1 MREGIDNV
9 FAEFTGEGIDFDLQ
23 SVMEEAKAAG
33 ANVMEDQRA
42 TERRNGEGV
51 ETGGEDQPAAS
62 A

>member
-1 MREGIDNV
+1 M
-9 FAEFTGEGIDFDLQ
+9 GEGIDFDLQ

-33 ANVMEDQRA
+33 ANVIEDQRA
-42 TERRNGEGV
+42 TERRNVEGV